1 MGEVLGTIAHDLRNP
16 LAALLSNVGYL
27 GMVSRDLP
35 EDIRETIVDIELSV
49 EALGRMTLAVALLG
63 AELTG
68 VDTARGGVHS
78 AEKLLDLVWP
88 QAERAA
94 QSHGVGL
101 RRGPSAKGSCA
112 ATEPHAQTALSAL
125 VHNAI
130 ACCPTGQFVTVS
142 LEARDGTMVFSVE
155 DPGPVLAPEFRESA
169 FTMAGQTTTKGRL
182 DGRYSRG
189 LGLYVA
195 GRSASLAGGTISVV
209 EAPSGNCFELSFP
222 VSR

>member
-1 MGEVLGTIAHDLRNP
+1 M
-16 LAALLSNVGYL
+16 LSNIGYL

-49 EALGRMTLAVALLG
+49 EALGRMALAVALLG

-68 VDTARGGVHS
+68 IDTARGGLHS
-78 AEKLLDLVWP
+78 AERILDLAWP

-101 RRGPSAKGSCA
+101 RRGSSARGSCL
-112 ATEPHAQTALSAL
+112 ATEPHAQTALAAL
-125 VHNAI
+125 IHNAI
-130 ACCPTGQFVTVS
+130 ACCPTGQVVTVS
-142 LEARDGTMVFSVE
+142 LDARDGVMVFSVE
-155 DPGPVLAPEFRESA
+155 DPGPALASEFHHSA
-169 FTMAGQTTTKGRL
+169 FTVAGQTTTKGRL

-195 GRSASLAGGTISVV
+195 GRSALLSGGTITVV
-209 EAPSGNCFELSFP
+209 QAAQGNRFELSFP